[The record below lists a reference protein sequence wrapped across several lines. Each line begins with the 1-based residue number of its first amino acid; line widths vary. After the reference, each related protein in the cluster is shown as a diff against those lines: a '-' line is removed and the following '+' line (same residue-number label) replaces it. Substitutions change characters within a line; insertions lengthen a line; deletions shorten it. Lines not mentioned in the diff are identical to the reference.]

1 MMSFMKPLIFI
12 GEDRMKIKIP
22 KHWTPEQA
30 NAVVEFLSEIEIA
43 IRKKYQIRILEH
55 QLSEL
60 HREEIVDIERRQWE
74 SDNF

>member
-12 GEDRMKIKIP
+12 GEDRMKSKIP
-22 KHWTPEQA
+22 QHWTPDQA

-43 IRKKYQIRILEH
+43 IRKKYQTRILEH